1 MGPQVSY
8 YWAAVE
14 RIDPT
19 VEGKDS
25 VVGSVLIKRN
35 IYCTVREI
43 RYFLDSIKRNNL
55 KSQVLL
61 DLFASVSKVSHSL
74 RVEASTVEG
83 STPTDQETGFP
94 LQNILAFIIT
104 SANRSICKS
113 SWTIRK
119 CEANLD

>member
-1 MGPQVSY
+1 MAPQVSY

-55 KSQVLL
+55 KSQVVL

-83 STPTDQETGFP
+83 STPREPRNRVSASKHSGFYNHVCQP
-94 LQNILAFIIT
+94 FDLQIL
-104 SANRSICKS
+104 
-113 SWTIRK
+113 
-119 CEANLD
+119 LDN